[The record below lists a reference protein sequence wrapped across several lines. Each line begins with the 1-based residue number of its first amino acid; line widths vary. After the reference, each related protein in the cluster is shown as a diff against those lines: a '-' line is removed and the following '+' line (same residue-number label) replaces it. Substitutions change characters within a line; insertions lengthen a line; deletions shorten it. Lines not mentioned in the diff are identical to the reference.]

1 MAVAKTTATRCR
13 DRAYKHCTNN
23 PIPASFLYVTYFF
36 NYALRLLGNDI
47 VHEKKKGAGMGLF
60 VQCLYALSLH
70 LVAVVFGTAI
80 PTSLDIFGKCFIYLF
95 TWLHNPLMLDILFP
109 TLHHISLTTEQDIT
123 LCGGWTAEG
132 PWSFIP
138 TRQKVWQIDD
148 GCKKIWGTLLW
159 LC

>member
-1 MAVAKTTATRCR
+1 MAVPKTTATRCR
-13 DRAYKHCTNN
+13 DRTYKHCTNN
-23 PIPASFLYVTYFF
+23 PIPTSVLYVAYFF

-47 VHEKKKGAGMGLF
+47 VHEKTDVGMGLF
-60 VQCLYALSLH
+60 VQCLYVLSLH

-80 PTSLDIFGKCFIYLF
+80 PTSLDIFGKCFIYLY
-95 TWLHNPLMLDILFP
+95 TNLLMLDILFH

-123 LCGGWTAEG
+123 LCGGWTAER
-132 PWSFIP
+132 PIP
-138 TRQKVWQIDD
+138 TRQKVWQTDD